1 MCGITGFWNKNSQ
14 SDGNFEDL
22 VRKMTAKLSHRGP
35 DDAGTW
41 NDPGKGVALGHQ
53 RLAIQDLSPAGKQP
67 MLSNSGRYLIAYN
80 GEIYNA
86 SELKAEL
93 ANDSSVSHDWKGH
106 SDTEVLLAA
115 VEAWGLKSAVS
126 RFVGMFAFALWDKD
140 EGVLHLVR
148 DRLGIKPIYYGKSG
162 KTFLFG
168 SELKALKEHP
178 DFEGKIDRNVLG
190 LFFRHNY
197 IPAPYTIYHN
207 FRKLEPGTILTLR
220 DPDSSSVTT
229 YWDAWETIHKARS
242 SPFCGS
248 YEDAVREL
256 EVLLCE
262 SIKSR
267 MLADVPLGAFLS
279 GGIDSSLVVAL
290 MQKQSSKPVRTF
302 SIGFEDTGYDEAP
315 FAKEVANHI
324 GTEHTELYV
333 TPRQAQEVIPRLA
346 TIYDEPFSDSSQI
359 PTFLVSELT
368 QKHVTIAL
376 SGDGGDELFSGYS
389 RYRLANMTWNKIRSI
404 PSWMK
409 FPLQHLLG
417 IFPQSLWDLLYKPF
431 SPIVPSSIRL
441 RNPGKNLHRIAE
453 LMKIPD
459 EKRFYLS
466 MISHFDFPTQIVKG
480 TVEPETKLTQKVQ
493 PQGLSF
499 NEWMMA
505 QDLVSYL
512 PDDILTKVDRASM
525 AVSLEARVPLLDHRV
540 VDFAWRLPL
549 EWKCNKSESKRILKD
564 VLYKH
569 VPRTLLDRPKVGF
582 GVPIGDWIK
591 GPLKDWAGDLL
602 RENSLKNEGYLDHK
616 VIRTMWDEHQT
627 SKRNWQYQLWDIL
640 MFQSWLYEN
649 EKTTK

>member
-1 MCGITGFWNKNSQ
+1 MCGITGFWNKHSQ
-14 SDGNFEDL
+14 SEGNFEGL

-41 NDPGKGVALGHQ
+41 NDPEKGVALGHQ

-67 MLSNSGRYLIAYN
+67 MLSNSGRYVIAYN

-86 SELKAEL
+86 CELKAEL

-115 VEAWGLKSAVS
+115 VEAWGLKAAVS

-140 EGVLHLVR
+140 EGALHLVR

-168 SELKALKEHP
+168 SELKALKQHP
-178 DFEGKIDRNVLG
+178 DFEGEIDRNVLG

-197 IPAPYTIYHN
+197 IPAPYTIYQN

-220 DPDSSSVTT
+220 GPDSSSMTP

-248 YEDAVREL
+248 YEDAVEEL

-290 MQKQSSKPVRTF
+290 MQKQSSQPVRTF

-324 GTEHTELYV
+324 GTDHTELYV

-359 PTFLVSELT
+359 PTYLVSELT
-368 QKHVTIAL
+368 KKHVTVAL

-389 RYRLANMTWNKIRSI
+389 RYRLADMAWNRIRNL
-404 PSWMK
+404 PRFLK
-409 FPLQHLLG
+409 FPFQHLIGAIPEQALN
-417 IFPQSLWDLLYKPF
+417 LLYKPF
-431 SPIVPSSIRL
+431 APFMPKSLRL
-441 RNPGKNLHRIAE
+441 RNPGKNLHTLAD
-453 LMKIPD
+453 LMRRSD
-459 EKRFYLS
+459 ERNLYHN
-466 MISHFDFPTQIVKG
+466 MISHFKDPSMIVPG
-480 TVEPETKLTQKVQ
+480 VVEPSSKLTQSQQ
-493 PQGLSF
+493 PEGLTF

-540 VDFAWRLPL
+540 VEFSWGLPL
-549 EWKCNKSESKRILKD
+549 EWKCKERESKIILKD
-564 VLYKH
+564 LLYKH
-569 VPRTLLDRPKVGF
+569 VPKKLLDRPKVGF
-582 GVPIGDWIK
+582 GVPIDQWLR
-591 GPLKDWAGDLL
+591 GPLREWSESLIEEVSLQQEGFLDAKFVRSMWQEHLAG
-602 RENSLKNEGYLDHK
+602 
-616 VIRTMWDEHQT
+616 
-627 SKRNWQYQLWDIL
+627 KRNWQGQLWSVL
-640 MFQSWLYEN
+640 MFQAWLRDES
-649 EKTTK
+649 E